1 MSHNIKELYEFGA
14 FQLDPEK
21 RLLLRDHQ
29 PIPLQLK
36 AFETLLVLVRHGD
49 QVVLKEDLMQAVW
62 PDTFVEEGN
71 LAQNIFVLR
80 KTLGPMDG
88 DQRYIATIPG
98 RGYRLA
104 VKVRVVR
111 VERNGAAANLA
122 EGPAAESANAVPK
135 PAVVAGPG
143 PSPIIRNALAVCVSL
158 LALGLVFIFLRPAV
172 PAPRVT
178 RIRQITH
185 LGTLVHN
192 TRLIS
197 DGPRIYFRA
206 WQGKERVLRAVST
219 EGGQVISV
227 DNPIAAFDIDDI
239 SPGGSEFLETDL
251 QDLRR
256 LPDSQG
262 LYASLWRVPL
272 PSGSPRPAGKLRAT
286 DAVWAPDGLTIA
298 YSLASSLYRANLD
311 GTDAHRIAKLP
322 DDPFYLAWSPD
333 GKRLRFTVANSA
345 HAAHAIWQADLSTN
359 TVRPWIQDLPHAA
372 YPWAGGWTPDQ
383 SYFLYSALNDGTR
396 NIWAIRE
403 KREFWRRLNAQPVQ
417 LTNGPLNFYL
427 PLPGK
432 DSKHI
437 FVVGEQ
443 LRGQLEN
450 YDAKTHQ
457 FSDFAGGLSADSVS
471 YSHDGRWMAYVEF
484 PEGNL
489 VRSRADGT
497 DRRQLTFPP
506 MHAFMP
512 QWAPDDRLIAFQASA
527 QAGAASKIF
536 LISRDGG
543 APSLAAQPSPDRQK
557 YPSWT
562 SDGSTILF
570 SSADDSESQ
579 LELHLL
585 NLQTQTVSVLPLT
598 AGLEW
603 AQISP
608 DGQHVAAVR
617 KISGEL
623 LLYDCA
629 SHTTQTLA
637 KKAAYPR
644 WSNDGK
650 YLYFSSPYFDVEG
663 INGGVYRWDRSTQTT
678 QLLVKYPE
686 FLLTGVFGV
695 SYGVTPDGA
704 ILLLRD
710 TTTRDLYALDLDMP

>member
-1 MSHNIKELYEFGA
+1 MSNNTKELYEFGP

-36 AFETLLVLVRHGD
+36 AFETLLALVRHGD

-71 LAQNIFVLR
+71 LAQSIFVLR

-104 VKVRVVR
+104 VKVRVVC
-111 VERNGAAANLA
+111 VERDGAAASLA
-122 EGPAAESANAVPK
+122 EGAAAESANAVPK
-135 PAVVAGPG
+135 PAVVAEAR
-143 PSPIIRNALAVCVSL
+143 PSPIIRRALVTCVSL
-158 LALGLVFIFLRPAV
+158 LVLALVFLFLRPAV

-185 LGTLVHN
+185 LGTVVHN
-192 TRLIS
+192 TRLVS

-239 SPGGSEFLETDL
+239 SSGGSEFLETDL
-251 QDLRR
+251 EDLRR

-262 LYASLWRVPL
+262 LYASLWRVPV
-272 PSGSPRPAGKLRAT
+272 PSGSPRPAGTLRAS
-286 DAVWAPDGLTIA
+286 DAAWAPDGRTIA

-333 GKRLRFTVANSA
+333 GKRLRFTVADSA
-345 HAAHAIWQADLSTN
+345 HAAHAIWQADLSTD

-383 SYFLYSALNDGTR
+383 NYFLYSALNDGTR

-403 KREFWRRLNAQPVQ
+403 KREFWRRVNPQPVQ

-427 PLPGK
+427 PLPAK
-432 DSKHI
+432 DSKHV
-437 FVVGEQ
+437 FAVGEQ
-443 LRGQLEN
+443 LRGQLES
-450 YDAKTHQ
+450 YAVKTQQ
-457 FSDFAGGLSADSVS
+457 FLDFAGGLSADSVA
-471 YSHDGRWMAYVEF
+471 YSHDGKWMAYVEF

-489 VRSRADGT
+489 VRSRADGS

-506 MHAFMP
+506 MRAFTP
-512 QWAPDDRLIAFQASA
+512 QWSPNDRQIAFQAST
-527 QAGAASKIF
+527 QAGAPSKIF

-543 APSLAAQPSPDRQK
+543 APALAGPPSPDRQR

-562 SDGSTILF
+562 SDGSAILF
-570 SSADDSESQ
+570 SSANDSESQ
-579 LELHLL
+579 SELHLL
-585 NLQTQTVSVLPLT
+585 DLNTQTTSVLPQST
-598 AGLEW
+598 GLEW
-603 AQISP
+603 AQLSP
-608 DGQHVAAVR
+608 DGQRVAAVR
-617 KISGEL
+617 KFSGEL
-623 LLYDCA
+623 VLYDCV
-629 SHTTQTLA
+629 SHTTQALA

-650 YLYFSSPYFDVEG
+650 YLYFDSPYFDVEG
-663 INGGVYRWDRSTQTT
+663 ITGGVYRWERATQTT

-695 SYGVTPDGA
+695 SYGITPEGA

-710 TTTRDLYALDLDMP
+710 TTSRDLYALDLDLP

>member
-1 MSHNIKELYEFGA
+1 MSHNTKELYEFGP

-21 RLLLRDHQ
+21 RLLLRNDQ

-104 VKVRVVR
+104 AKVRVVC
-111 VERNGAAANLA
+111 VERSGAAVSLQ
-122 EGPAAESANAVPK
+122 EGHASRIADVVYKPPLVAAAK
-135 PAVVAGPG
+135 P
-143 PSPIIRNALAVCVSL
+143 SSIIRRTLVGSALLLAV
-158 LALGLVFIFLRPAV
+158 ALVAIFLRPMV
-172 PAPRVT
+172 PAPRIT

-192 TRLIS
+192 TRLVS

-286 DAVWAPDGLTIA
+286 DSAWAPDGHTIA
-298 YSLASSLYRANLD
+298 YSFASSLYRANVD
-311 GTDAHRIAKLP
+311 GTEAHMIAKLP

-333 GKRLRFTVANSA
+333 GKLLRFTVANSA

-359 TVRPWIQDLPHAA
+359 TVRPWIQEVPHAG
-372 YPWAGGWTPDQ
+372 YPWAGGWSSDQ
-383 SYFLYSALNDGTR
+383 TYFLYSALNDGTR

-403 KREFWRRLNAQPVQ
+403 KREFWRRVNPQPVQ

-437 FVVGEQ
+437 FAVGEQ
-443 LRGQLEN
+443 LRGQLES

-457 FSDFAGGLSADSVS
+457 FSDFAGGLSADSVT
-471 YSHDGRWMAYVEF
+471 YSHDGKWIAYVEF

-489 VRSRADGT
+489 VRSRGDGS

-506 MHAFMP
+506 MRAFTP
-512 QWAPDDRLIAFQASA
+512 QWSPDGRQIAFQASV
-527 QAGAASKIF
+527 QTGAPSKIF
-536 LISRDGG
+536 VISRDGG
-543 APSLAAQPSPDRQK
+543 APSLAAPPSRDRQK

-562 SDGSTILF
+562 SDGTSILL
-570 SSADDSESQ
+570 SSSNDSDSQ

-585 NLQTQTVSVLPLT
+585 NLKTQIASVLPLT

-603 AQISP
+603 AQTSP
-608 DGQHVAAVR
+608 DGQRIAAIR
-617 KISGEL
+617 EFSGEL
-623 LLYDCA
+623 VLYDCR
-629 SHTTQTLA
+629 SHTTRVLA

-644 WSNDGK
+644 WSNDGD
-650 YLYFSSPYFDVEG
+650 YLYFSSSYFDVEG
-663 INGGVYRWDRSTQTT
+663 INGGVYRWDRSTETA
-678 QLLVKYPE
+678 QLLVNYPE
-686 FLLTGVFGV
+686 FLLTGVFSV